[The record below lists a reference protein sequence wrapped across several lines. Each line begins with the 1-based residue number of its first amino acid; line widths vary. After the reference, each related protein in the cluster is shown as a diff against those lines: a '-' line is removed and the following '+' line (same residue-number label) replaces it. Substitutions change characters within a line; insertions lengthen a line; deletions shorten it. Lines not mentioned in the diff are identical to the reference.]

1 MTDPLN
7 ANKLLR
13 ELPTR
18 LPRST
23 SSPLTRPTDVIAA
36 LVHTI
41 HAALD
46 FRLVNLPQPEG
57 QAQRVEADFDDNA
70 SDTATAVENEDDSA
84 VEGALPVGWNGRGED
99 MYAFE
104 YKHDQ
109 SSLTFRVRVGRM
121 GGRVQI
127 DATAEVGRWLG
138 RADEQDGAP
147 SSLSVVLSDVVDSG
161 AFPVPG
167 TATAV
172 ESSSPNVAK
181 AVGFRSVEV

>member
-1 MTDPLN
+1 MTDPLDT
-7 ANKLLR
+7 NKLLR

-46 FRLVNLPQPEG
+46 FRLVNLPQRAEG
-57 QAQRVEADFDDNA
+57 QAQEAEADFDDNA

-121 GGRVQI
+121 GRRVQI
-127 DATAEVGRWLG
+127 DATAEVG
-138 RADEQDGAP
+138 
-147 SSLSVVLSDVVDSG
+147 
-161 AFPVPG
+161 
-167 TATAV
+167 
-172 ESSSPNVAK
+172 
-181 AVGFRSVEV
+181 